1 MENENQQ
8 NPKSQIRVAFI
19 GISNSGK
26 TVLCSILSS
35 SKNLTENLKVEEK
48 QNSNSTINEYLIKNI
63 SEIKNDIKLLDMS
76 GNDKFGKITLYGM
89 CSLNPD
95 YCVVV
100 ISANMGLTLT
110 TKEFIEIA
118 IILETPLIFVITK
131 YNITPDFIYEDIL
144 NEIKNLISGDG
155 INKNPKVIFKND
167 DILSLSKNFLNENIC
182 PIFKISMED
191 ENEIEIFKLFLQN
204 IPLLKK
210 VNNNNYDKTMYY
222 ITNIY
227 TKEEGKSNLIV
238 NGFLYNG
245 IINKNSKM
253 LLGPDLNAQ
262 FSEITIQSIYYN
274 DNPVDIVY
282 SNNIC
287 CLSIDTQIDIRK
299 GMIIIDK
306 VSKENL
312 PKIYNEFSAIIMVV
326 DNNTILKQNFI
337 CVLYCRNIRQSCQ
350 ILDIQHF
357 SMKCGEKGKVKFRFL
372 KYPECVKVGDRI
384 IIFESKIRAVGVI
397 IEVK

>member
-1 MENENQQ
+1 MEYENQENTQ
-8 NPKSQIRVAFI
+8 SQIRVAFI

-35 SKNLTENLKVEEK
+35 SKNLTENIKEEEK
-48 QNSNSTINEYLIKNI
+48 QNSNSKINEYLIKNT

-89 CSLNPD
+89 YSLNPD
-95 YCVVV
+95 YCVV

-110 TKEFIEIA
+110 TKEFFEIA
-118 IILETPLIFVITK
+118 IPLIFVITK
-131 YNITPDFIYEDIL
+131 YNITPDFINEEIL
-144 NEIKNLISGDG
+144 NEIQNLISGDG
-155 INKNPKVIFKND
+155 INKNPKVILKND
-167 DILSLSKNFLNENIC
+167 DILSLSKNFLYDNIC

-204 IPLLKK
+204 IPLIKK
-210 VNNNNYDKTMYY
+210 INKNNYDKTMYY
-222 ITNIY
+222 ITNVY
-227 TKEEGKSNLIV
+227 SKEEGKSNLIV

-262 FSEITIQSIYYN
+262 FSEITIQSIYFN
-274 DNPVDIVY
+274 DNPVDIIY
-282 SNNIC
+282 PNNIC

-299 GMIIIDK
+299 GMIIIDN
-306 VSKENL
+306 VTKENF

-384 IIFESKIRAVGVI
+384 IIFESKIRAIGVI